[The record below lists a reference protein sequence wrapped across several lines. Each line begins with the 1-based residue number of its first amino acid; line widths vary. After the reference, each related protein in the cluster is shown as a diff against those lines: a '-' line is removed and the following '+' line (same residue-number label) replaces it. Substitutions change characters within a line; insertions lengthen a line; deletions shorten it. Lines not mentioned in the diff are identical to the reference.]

1 MSPWWL
7 QAGLTSLPHPVVDA
21 AGDSAVRSGSAIHG
35 SAAVSCTSSQSPCGL
50 QERAQQNFEVTMGIS
65 THEVTLDQLARQI
78 AEVYEQCGFDRDVSM
93 STLQMLTNIEV
104 SLGPAKRC
112 IRHPQKQTHTISK
125 AGHVHMS
132 IWQSAE

>member
-1 MSPWWL
+1 
-7 QAGLTSLPHPVVDA
+7 
-21 AGDSAVRSGSAIHG
+21 
-35 SAAVSCTSSQSPCGL
+35 
-50 QERAQQNFEVTMGIS
+50 MGIS

-104 SLGPAKRC
+104 SLGPAKHQ
-112 IRHPQKQTHTISK
+112 IRHPRKQRHLNSE

-132 IWQSAE
+132 ILQSAD

>member
-1 MSPWWL
+1 M
-7 QAGLTSLPHPVVDA
+7 T
-21 AGDSAVRSGSAIHG
+21 SGSAIHG
-35 SAAVSCTSSQSPCGL
+35 SAAVSCISSESPCGL

-104 SLGPAKRC
+104 RSGPCQALDLALTGR
-112 IRHPQKQTHTISK
+112 K
-125 AGHVHMS
+125 AQRQRSWACSYQHLAVR
-132 IWQSAE
+132 